1 MFSDGKLIPE
11 GGFLAELNNCASG
24 VQQQQQQQQQQMLHL
39 LLMLHLQQMQQQH
52 HQQMQQQLQQ
62 QQYDQANGTS
72 EFKWVYKFNI
82 CVNFYFAFPS
92 W

>member
-24 VQQQQQQQQQQMLHL
+24 VQQQQQQQQQQMQHQ
-39 LLMLHLQQMQQQH
+39 QQMQQQH